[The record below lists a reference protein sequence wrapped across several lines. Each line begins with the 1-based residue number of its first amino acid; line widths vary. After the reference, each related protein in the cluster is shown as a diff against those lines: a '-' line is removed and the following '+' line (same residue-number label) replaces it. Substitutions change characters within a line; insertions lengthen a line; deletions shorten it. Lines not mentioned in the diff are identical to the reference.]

1 MKARLLGGIAALLL
15 AVIGTVL
22 LVTYVQNADH
32 RAAQGLEPT
41 NVLVVQEKVPAGTPV
56 ESLANVVELEA
67 IPSSAVPAS
76 AVASLADLKGKITS
90 VELQPGE
97 QLLATRLVEPD
108 ELVPGTVPVPAG
120 LQEVT
125 VQLEPQRVI
134 GGKLQAGDTVG
145 LFISFGSDP
154 EKPSTNTK
162 LVKHKTLVTG
172 IQRAP
177 SGEKDSGQ
185 NEATTVPQGSL
196 LVTLATGDR
205 DAAKIVYGAEF
216 GKIWLSKEPAEAKE
230 SDPLVFT
237 KEEVYR

>member
-56 ESLANVVELEA
+56 ESLASVVELEA

-76 AVASLADLKGKITS
+76 AVASLTDLKGKITS

-108 ELVPGTVPVPAG
+108 ELIRGTVPVPDG

-134 GGKLQAGDTVG
+134 GGKVKAGDTVG
-145 LFISFGSDP
+145 LFISYESEGENGP
-154 EKPSTNTK
+154 AQTK
-162 LVKHKTLVTG
+162 LVAHKMLVTG
-172 IQRAP
+172 LQRAP
-177 SGEKDSGQ
+177 ESDGTTGQ
-185 NEATTVPQGSL
+185 DDATTVPQDSL
-196 LVTLATGDR
+196 LVTLAGNDR
-205 DAAKIVYGAEF
+205 DAAKIVHGSEF
-216 GKIWLSKEPAEAKE
+216 GKVWLSKEPAEAKE

>member
-15 AVIGTVL
+15 AAIGTVL

-56 ESLANVVELEA
+56 ENLANVVELESV
-67 IPSSAVPAS
+67 PSSAVPAS
-76 AVASLADLKGKITS
+76 AVSSLAELKGKITS

-97 QLLATRLVEPD
+97 QLLATRLVAPE
-108 ELVPGTVPVPAG
+108 ELVRGTVPVPDG
-120 LQEVT
+120 MQEVT

-134 GGKLQAGDTVG
+134 GGKVKAGDTVG
-145 LFISFGSDP
+145 LFISYDP
-154 EKPSTNTK
+154 EGESSPAQTK
-162 LVKHKTLVTG
+162 LVVHKMLVTG
-172 IQRAP
+172 IQRAAE
-177 SGEKDSGQ
+177 SNDGAGQ
-185 NEATTVPQGSL
+185 DEATTVPQGSL
-196 LVTLATGDR
+196 LVTLAGDDR
-205 DAAKIVYGAEF
+205 NAAKIVHGSEF